1 MIRGRKIPQVSGM
14 AGGLP
19 PSNTRTG
26 RAGLKNLEI
35 SKTARIQ
42 SSWSSGF
49 ECADTHASRA
59 IPPTSL
65 SETIK
70 KPTAQIKSAS
80 VPALPNSGGA
90 AAASIIIERSEW
102 ELGPAVIPCEARR
115 AVAFRS
121 VAEGH
126 VGSSRVS
133 KGKVSEP
140 RIPEDHTRCRK
151 AADRRRAAAAIIHA
165 KPSKQV
171 IFTEHAINSASDSS
185 ELRSTFMVSSPW
197 GLL

>member
-1 MIRGRKIPQVSGM
+1 MPH
-14 AGGLP
+14 
-19 PSNTRTG
+19 SNTRTG
-26 RAGLKNLEI
+26 RAILKNLKT
-35 SKTARIQ
+35 SHTARIQ
-42 SSWSSGF
+42 SSSSRGF

-65 SETIK
+65 SETIR

-80 VPALPNSGGA
+80 VPALPNSGEA
-90 AAASIIIERSEW
+90 APASIIIERREW

-126 VGSSRVS
+126 VGSSSVS
-133 KGKVSEP
+133 KGKVSEL
-140 RIPEDHTRCRK
+140 RIPEDHTKCRK
-151 AADRRRAAAAIIHA
+151 AADRRRAAVAIIHV

-171 IFTEHAINSASDSS
+171 IFTEQAINSASDSS
-185 ELRSTFMVSSPW
+185 ELRSTFMVSSPLR
-197 GLL
+197 LL

>member
-1 MIRGRKIPQVSGM
+1 MPH
-14 AGGLP
+14 
-19 PSNTRTG
+19 SNTRTG
-26 RAGLKNLEI
+26 RVILKNLET

-42 SSWSSGF
+42 SSSSSGF

-65 SETIK
+65 SETIR

-80 VPALPNSGGA
+80 VSALPNSGDA

-102 ELGPAVIPCEARR
+102 ELGPAAIPCREARR
-115 AVAFRS
+115 AVAFQS

-126 VGSSRVS
+126 AGSSSVS
-133 KGKVSEP
+133 KGKVTEP
-140 RIPEDHTRCRK
+140 RIPEDHTKCRK
-151 AADRRRAAAAIIHA
+151 AADWRRAAAAIIHA

-197 GLL
+197 G